1 MCTFYKSA
9 CAWQKDSVAVVFIVN
24 TEIITCKRVTVF
36 RLIKSQAK
44 KHLSWL
50 LAVSEG
56 HISYA

>member
-1 MCTFYKSA
+1 MHKSA

-50 LAVSEG
+50 LALSEG